1 VHRSSSCSVL
11 FLASLAAVLAL
22 STATLKTEAH
32 KAVTSRY
39 TYNDDIFPI
48 VRAHCGRCHVQGGP
62 APMGLMSWN
71 DGPDSATPWGE
82 SIRQSIV
89 GEQMPPWY
97 ADPQGPAVR
106 GGFGLTA
113 AQSDKLLTWVTGG
126 TPEGDPAKKP
136 GKVTY
141 QARWSGGPP
150 DLKLQMNADY
160 VMAAAEAE
168 ATKEFVIPTG
178 LREQR
183 WVKAVDLLPG
193 APEIVR
199 NASISLENGAVLAV
213 WAPGD
218 NLVAAPAGAAF
229 RLPAGA
235 TLRLEIHY
243 KKQWQNE
250 GKTIKDRS
258 TVGVYFT
265 TPPAAGGEI
274 QSLSIAGPAG
284 QGNLPVKARVLAL
297 TPSLDRVY
305 GSLTVQAVTPAGV
318 KVPLL
323 KLRVPRPEWRRRYWL
338 EEPIEIAAGSRIEVT
353 TTPAPSYVDL
363 SGARFLKT
371 YPLEVALDFV
381 PGAR

>member
-1 VHRSSSCSVL
+1 MLRSSSGSVL
-11 FLASLAAVLAL
+11 FIVSLAAVLAF

-48 VRAHCGRCHVQGGP
+48 VRDHCGRCHVQGGP
-62 APMGLMSWN
+62 APMGLVAWN

-89 GEQMPPWY
+89 GEHMPPWY

-106 GGFGLTA
+106 GGYGLTA
-113 AQSDKLLTWVTGG
+113 IQSDKLLTWTTGG

-136 GKVTY
+136 AKVTY

-150 DLKLQMNADY
+150 DLKLQMSSDY
-160 VMAAAEAE
+160 VMSATETE

-193 APEIVR
+193 APEVVR
-199 NASISLENGAVLAV
+199 NASISVENGPVLAV
-213 WAPGD
+213 WVPGD
-218 NLVAAPAGAAF
+218 NLVAAPAGTAF
-229 RLPAGA
+229 KLPAGS
-235 TLRLEIHY
+235 TLRLQIHY

-258 TVGVYFT
+258 AVGLYFT
-265 TPPAAGGEI
+265 TPPATGREI
-274 QSLSIAGPAG
+274 QSLSIEGPAA
-284 QGNLPVKARVLAL
+284 QSNLSVTARVVAL
-297 TPSLDRVY
+297 RPSLDRVY
-305 GSLTVQAVTPAGV
+305 GTLTVQAVTPAGA
-318 KVPLL
+318 KIPLL
-323 KLRVPRPEWRRRYWL
+323 KLRSPRPEWKRRYWL
-338 EEPIEIAAGSRIEVT
+338 ADPVEVPAGSRIEMT
-353 TTPAPSYVDL
+353 TTPVPSYVDV
-363 SGARFLKT
+363 SGTKFMQT
-371 YPLEVALDFV
+371 YPLEVAIDFV
-381 PGAR
+381 PSAR